1 MSIKTSAALLKSDLI
16 SEEQKPFVDETAAQF
31 QIGLT
36 EEVRESIAT
45 VDPSDPIY
53 RQYVPTKEELIVQNN
68 ELSDPIGDE
77 VHTVTK
83 GLVHRYK
90 DRVLFK
96 VTPTCAVYCRFCFR
110 REMVGQVDEALSVED
125 IDNAIAYIS
134 KHKEI
139 SEVIFSGG
147 DPFVLSPRRLK
158 ELVERLSFLSHIQF
172 IRFHTRVPVVKPTSI
187 NEDLLAALKTN
198 KRVIVVLHTN
208 HAQELTDNARA
219 AIEKLRAS
227 DIELLS
233 QNVLLKGV
241 NNKVD
246 TLTTL
251 YKELMG
257 LGVNPY
263 YLHHP
268 DKAKGTEHFRVS
280 IEEGMRTFKALRGQI
295 SGHLLPQYVLD
306 IPGGFGKVPIN
317 SDWVKLQEDGS
328 YLVTDIHGDTHQYWD

>member
-1 MSIKTSAALLKSDLI
+1 MTSKVQTVLSKQEASD
-16 SEEQKPFVDETAAQF
+16 EKMPDNFVPPFR
-31 QIGLT
+31 GHLP
-36 EEVRESIAT
+36 EEVKNSIQEANF
-45 VDPSDPIY
+45 SDSIY
-53 RQYVPTKEELIVQNN
+53 RQYVPSNEEQEIRES

-77 VHTVTK
+77 AHRVMK
-83 GLVHRYK
+83 GLIHRYT

-96 VTPTCAVYCRFCFR
+96 VTAVCPVYCRFCFR
-110 REMVGQVDEALSVED
+110 KEMIGHDTDSMKPED
-125 IDNAIAYIS
+125 IDNAVAYIAE
-134 KHKEI
+134 HKEI

-158 ELVERLSFLSHIQF
+158 SLIERLSFIPHVQF
-172 IRFHTRVPVVKPTSI
+172 IRFHTRVPVVKPKSV
-187 NEDLLAALKTN
+187 NDDLLAALKTN

-219 AIEKLRAS
+219 AIEKLRAA

-246 TLTTL
+246 TLATL

-257 LGVNPY
+257 LGVKPY

-268 DKAKGTEHFRVS
+268 DKAKGTEHFCVS
-280 IEEGMRTFKALRGQI
+280 IEEGVQIYKALRGQV

-317 SDWVKLQEDGS
+317 SDWVCLQKDGS
-328 YLVTDIHGDTHQYWD
+328 YLVTDIHGDKHQYWD